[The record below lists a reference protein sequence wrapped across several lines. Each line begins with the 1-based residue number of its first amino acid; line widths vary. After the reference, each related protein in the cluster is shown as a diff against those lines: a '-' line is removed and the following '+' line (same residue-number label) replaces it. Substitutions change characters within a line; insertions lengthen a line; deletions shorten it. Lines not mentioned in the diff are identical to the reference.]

1 MSKLMNRIKK
11 TDENKPWARK
21 TLERDLS
28 IKRQV
33 QNTFFIFCEGA
44 NTEPEYFEAFPVNT
58 ETIVRAIGLGMCR
71 SSLVK
76 EIIRR
81 VSEQGYLKGQL
92 NYDEDR
98 QIWCVFD
105 RDDRG
110 LPGEDEDF
118 DDAVR
123 LATEHGL
130 HVAYSND
137 AFELWFCLHDHYIDT
152 QLHRKQFYERLSK
165 RIGFNYEDH
174 GKEKDFAKSLYE
186 LFLPLQAKAIQHA
199 ERLHKVYEAEPKFSR
214 HNPCTTVYQLVT
226 ALNKCLK
233 R

>member
-1 MSKLMNRIKK
+1 MSRIKK
-11 TDENKPWARK
+11 TDEKKPWAGK
-21 TLERDLS
+21 KLERDLS

-33 QNTFFIFCEGA
+33 KNTFLIYCEGA
-44 NTEPEYFEAFPVNT
+44 NTEPEYFKAFPVNT
-58 ETIVRAIGLGMCR
+58 ETIVLAIGLGMSR

-81 VSEQGYLKGQL
+81 VSEQGYLEGQP
-92 NYDEDR
+92 NFDEDR
-98 QIWCVFD
+98 QIWCAFD

-118 DDAVR
+118 DEAVR
-123 LATEHGL
+123 LAREHSL

-165 RIGFNYEDH
+165 RLGLNYEVH
-174 GKEKDFAKSLYE
+174 GKEKEFAKSLYM
-186 LFLPLQAKAIQHA
+186 LFLPFQAKAILHA
-199 ERLHKVYEAEPKFSR
+199 ERLHKVHEVEQRPSH
-214 HNPCTTVYQLVT
+214 HNPCTTVYQLVA

-233 R
+233 Q

>member
-1 MSKLMNRIKK
+1 MGRIKK
-11 TDENKPWARK
+11 TDENKPWVKK
-21 TLERDLS
+21 TQERDLS

-33 QNTFFIFCEGA
+33 QNTFLIYCEGV
-44 NTEPEYFEAFPVNT
+44 NTEPAYFEAFPVNT
-58 ETIVRAIGLGMCR
+58 ETIVRAIGLGMNR

-81 VSEQGYLKGQL
+81 ASEQGYLWGQP
-92 NYDEDR
+92 DFDQDR

-105 RDDRG
+105 RDARG

-118 DDAVR
+118 DEAVR
-123 LATEHGL
+123 LAMEQGL
-130 HVAYSND
+130 NVAYSND

-165 RIGFNYEDH
+165 RFGFNYEDNGK
-174 GKEKDFAKSLYE
+174 GKEFARSLYA
-186 LFLPLQAKAIQHA
+186 LFLPLQSKAIQHA
-199 ERLHKVYEAEPKFSR
+199 ERLHKEYESEPKPSR
-214 HNPCTTVYQLVT
+214 HNPCTTVYQLV
-226 ALNKCLK
+226 ANLNKCLK

>member
-1 MSKLMNRIKK
+1 
-11 TDENKPWARK
+11 
-21 TLERDLS
+21 
-28 IKRQV
+28 
-33 QNTFFIFCEGA
+33 
-44 NTEPEYFEAFPVNT
+44 VNT